1 MMKMNSD
8 YDVIVVGGGP
18 GGSTAAR
25 FCAKAGL
32 KTLLI
37 EKERLPRYKPCG
49 GCLSAKTVRLLG
61 FDLSPVIENTIYGA
75 KFTYCSK
82 DPFFIESKSPI
93 AFLVMRDRFDQFLID
108 KALEAGTKIL
118 DGEKVTKVE
127 EGADGVKVESAKGME
142 FHCQVLVGA
151 DGSESMVAKSLS
163 LRPRKNDGYGVAVES
178 ETPFNSSVPFPK
190 EELQFVHL
198 DFGRVPN
205 GYGWVFPKKE
215 WLSIGIGGMFRETKK
230 MNPRQY
236 FKSFVKGLNYLPEG
250 RAGKVIGQLLS
261 SFYDEKQKVSQG
273 RFLLVG
279 DAAHLMDPLQG
290 EGIYYAVRSGMLAAE
305 AILEWK
311 KEGTAPSDFYQK
323 AVHLDICENLKWAL
337 TFSHFVF
344 RFTKLAYRT
353 LKRYPELG
361 EIYIQ
366 VLEGKET
373 YEGFV
378 IKVKERMKDFLKGK
392 LSGKIKEAMART

>member
-1 MMKMNSD
+1 MMKMNSG

-37 EKERLPRYKPCG
+37 ERERLPRYKPCG
-49 GCLSAKTVRLLG
+49 GCLSAKTVRLFD
-61 FDLSPVIENTIYGA
+61 FDLTPVIENTIYGA

-82 DPFFIESKSPI
+82 DPFFIESKNPI
-93 AFLVMRDRFDQFLID
+93 AFLVMRDRFDLFLIN
-108 KALEAGTKIL
+108 KASEAGTKIL

-127 EGADGVKVESAKGME
+127 EGADGVEVELAKGTK
-142 FHCQVLVGA
+142 FRCQVLVGA
-151 DGSESMVAKSLS
+151 DGSASMVAKSLS
-163 LRPRKNDGYGVAVES
+163 LRPHKNDGYGVAIES
-178 ETPFNSSVPFPK
+178 ETPFNSSLPFPK
-190 EELQFVHL
+190 EELHFVHL

-236 FKSFVKGLNYLPEG
+236 FNSFLKGLSYLPEG
-250 RAGKVIGQLLS
+250 KIGKVIGHLLP

-305 AILEWK
+305 AVLQWK
-311 KEGTAPSDFYQK
+311 NEGTPPSDFYQK

-337 TFSHFVF
+337 AFSNFVF

-353 LKRYPELG
+353 LKHYPELG

-373 YEGFV
+373 YQGFV
-378 IKVKERMKDFLKGK
+378 TKVKERIKDFLKGK
-392 LSGKIKEAMART
+392 LSDKIKEAMAAT